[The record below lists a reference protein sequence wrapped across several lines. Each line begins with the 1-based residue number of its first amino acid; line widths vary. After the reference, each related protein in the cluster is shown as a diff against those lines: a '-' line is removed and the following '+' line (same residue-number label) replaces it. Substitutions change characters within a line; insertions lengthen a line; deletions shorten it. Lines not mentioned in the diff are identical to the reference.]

1 MCRQSRF
8 NTTIRPALEKRLSL
22 ESTNL
27 ELVLCSQELWLLN
40 EIKSTSGLSASYKP
54 LVFHLKRVPCFWNI
68 HSWNPPPL
76 LRFTSPLSPLCLLN
90 LFTCY
95 CRKNIQRFIGSKEK
109 AANYDIHY
117 WHLLLSVS
125 PGNANTNE
133 FQFSTTTELQR
144 ELLYA
149 DEATSIWTEIKWKKF
164 QSTTLG
170 IPFA

>member
-1 MCRQSRF
+1 M
-8 NTTIRPALEKRLSL
+8 
-22 ESTNL
+22 
-27 ELVLCSQELWLLN
+27 LCSQELWV
-40 EIKSTSGLSASYKP
+40 IKWNQEHIRPAASHKP
-54 LVFHLKRVPCFWNI
+54 LVFHLKGVSCFWNI

-76 LRFTSPLSPLCLLN
+76 LRFTSSFSLLCLLN
-90 LFTCY
+90 LSTCY

-125 PGNANTNE
+125 PGNANTNG
-133 FQFSTTTELQR
+133 FQFPTTTELQR

-164 QSTTLG
+164 HSTTLG
-170 IPFA
+170 TPFA